1 MTNNTNVPAG
11 TYDEVIKEVEES
23 IDSYTLPEY
32 RSIAEEMLRQMKAL
46 EEARK

>member
-11 TYDEVIKEVEES
+11 TYEEIMNELEES
-23 IDSYTLPEY
+23 LDSFTIPEY
-32 RSIAEEMLRQMKAL
+32 KELAEQFLQDLKNL

>member
-11 TYDEVIKEVEES
+11 TYTEIINELEES
-23 IDSYTLPEY
+23 LDSFKLPEY
-32 RSIAEEMLRQMKAL
+32 REIAETFLQDLKNL